1 MPEPADESLDRL
13 HRDLGLKRLHPL
25 WAKLEILLGL
35 VAVAAGLFS
44 GMNLSHRP
52 AGEVPPW
59 AWAGPVALFT
69 LGGYLAL
76 AGHRSHLY
84 QSSNRLTAY
93 LAERTRTASE
103 PRDHP

>member
-1 MPEPADESLDRL
+1 MPEPADELARL
-13 HRDLGLKRLHPL
+13 HRDLGLKPLRPL

-35 VAVAAGLFS
+35 AAVAAGLFS

-59 AWAGPVALFT
+59 AWVGPVALFT

-93 LAERTRTASE
+93 LAARAGAATE

>member
-1 MPEPADESLDRL
+1 MPEPADELARL
-13 HRDLGLKRLHPL
+13 YRDLGLKPLRPL

-35 VAVAAGLFS
+35 AAAAVGLFA
-44 GMNLSHRP
+44 GMGLSHRP
-52 AGEVPPW
+52 TGEVPPW
-59 AWAGPVALFT
+59 AWAGPVALCA

-93 LAERTRTASE
+93 LAGRTRAASE